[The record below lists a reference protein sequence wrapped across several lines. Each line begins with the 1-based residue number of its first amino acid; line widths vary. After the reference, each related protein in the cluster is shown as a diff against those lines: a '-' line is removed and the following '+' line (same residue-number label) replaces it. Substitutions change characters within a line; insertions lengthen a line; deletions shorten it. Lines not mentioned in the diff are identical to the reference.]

1 MCNIIISTDFYTNAI
16 LGSMLTSLSLG
27 FGIINELITFKG
39 SNFCP
44 CFIKIETVCAGAFST
59 RSEENV

>member
-1 MCNIIISTDFYTNAI
+1 MEISSIFST
-16 LGSMLTSLSLG
+16 MLTSLSLG
-27 FGIINELITFKG
+27 FGIINVLMTFKG

-44 CFIKIETVCAGAFST
+44 CFIKIDTVCAGAFST

>member
-1 MCNIIISTDFYTNAI
+1 MIVQISMQMSAI
-16 LGSMLTSLSLG
+16 FGSILTSLSLG
-27 FGIINELITFKG
+27 FGIINALMTFNG

-44 CFIKIETVCAGAFST
+44 CFIKIDTVCAGAFST